1 LREQEDMTDDWRTSP
16 ERMIPCSILKHAN
29 IFSNIF
35 QNLKYLLNMFSFL
48 ELFLGGS
55 CFMNFHDID
64 FKARTEESSRFF
76 YPRSDRTKVIS
87 LSILNTS
94 SRSKPVLSDLS
105 SSFWIMA
112 TCGLRAVFF

>member
-1 LREQEDMTDDWRTSP
+1 
-16 ERMIPCSILKHAN
+16 
-29 IFSNIF
+29 
-35 QNLKYLLNMFSFL
+35 
-48 ELFLGGS
+48 
-55 CFMNFHDID
+55 MNFHDID

-112 TCGLRAVFF
+112 TCGLRAVFFSSELVLSSVVVFAIV